1 KNLLNEKAE
10 EVYSEKISQP
20 NGPGQIG
27 EFEKVIIL
35 RVVNFK
41 WTDYIDMMDHLRQG
55 VGLRAYAQTNPL
67 TEYQTEG
74 FDRFEEMVAAIE
86 YDVTRFIMKAQVRQN
101 VEREQV
107 NKPGGTN

>member
-1 KNLLNEKAE
+1 
-10 EVYSEKISQP
+10 
-20 NGPGQIG
+20 
-27 EFEKVIIL
+27 
-35 RVVNFK
+35 
-41 WTDYIDMMDHLRQG
+41 MMDHLRQG

>member
-1 KNLLNEKAE
+1 MD
-10 EVYSEKISQP
+10 
-20 NGPGQIG
+20 
-27 EFEKVIIL
+27 
-35 RVVNFK
+35 NF
-41 WTDYIDMMDHLRQG
+41 RQG

-74 FDRFEEMVAAIE
+74 YERFEEMVSAIE

-107 NKPGGTN
+107 NKPAATN